1 MQGHAKK
8 WFAML
13 RQQSR
18 RVEVGDVYLDPAH
31 GGFQPYATE
40 EDPTQDWNA
49 FWVHARE
56 MFVGRSFEVDLKK
69 HMLDGLPLTEQRTDN
84 FVLDSRLF
92 LVEFELARECL
103 QRLDRPISQDDA
115 LLAFAKGVERNFPS
129 AAQHIM
135 RLQLNHSLAD
145 YMAELARYANTQLRK
160 HRTIA
165 RPFRSRVRRAA
176 AVAFEPDGGGGSDE
190 SSEDESAQSCA
201 SCPEAF
207 CFFDDMFNR
216 PTFGLFP
223 SVARSSRSPQLSLRK
238 ADAAAE
244 RADRVADPTYTR
256 ALGRAGSRADAFSQP
271 AARPAHTKKAG
282 EGKEWVYIDANKKHQ
297 GIQTKPYVKIMY
309 YIRYKSR
316 LWPNS

>member
-1 MQGHAKK
+1 MRCHWCRPNDEVPKYDPTKYDHDTLEAGLYLVSWLQAVETYVAKVVVIMQFSTPLHEWYIITAEATMQGHAKK

-115 LLAFAKGVERNFPS
+115 LLAFA
-129 AAQHIM
+129 AAQ
-135 RLQLNHSLAD
+135 
-145 YMAELARYANTQLRK
+145 
-160 HRTIA
+160 
-165 RPFRSRVRRAA
+165 
-176 AVAFEPDGGGGSDE
+176 
-190 SSEDESAQSCA
+190 
-201 SCPEAF
+201 
-207 CFFDDMFNR
+207 
-216 PTFGLFP
+216 
-223 SVARSSRSPQLSLRK
+223 
-238 ADAAAE
+238 
-244 RADRVADPTYTR
+244 
-256 ALGRAGSRADAFSQP
+256 
-271 AARPAHTKKAG
+271 
-282 EGKEWVYIDANKKHQ
+282 
-297 GIQTKPYVKIMY
+297 
-309 YIRYKSR
+309 
-316 LWPNS
+316 